1 MGPVALLAGNQQ
13 ETQILVGY
21 LRDQLDV
28 KLVVWEHSPRRKKIS
43 MAWRRLKRLG
53 IWPNVDAL
61 AFKLYY
67 RFFLA
72 TRDGQRKSD
81 IFLKDLG
88 DIDFYKQKAKQEDD
102 LHVNSINDPK
112 VMDALG
118 SSAPA
123 AVGVIGTSIIRPPV
137 LGCVE
142 APMIN
147 IHAGWTPNY
156 RGSHGA
162 YWAVVENDIEHCG
175 VTIHLVDSGIDT
187 GGILRRDTIMPEA
200 DDNVYSLVAK
210 QIVCGAVSFL
220 KCLQLAAEGQLPSP
234 IKEPTKGKLY
244 YSPTLS
250 SYVKFYKN
258 LHKVGTMRG
267 DYQ

>member
-21 LRDQLDV
+21 LRDRLDV
-28 KLVVWEHSPRRKKIS
+28 KLVVWEHLPRRKKIA

-72 TRDGQRKSD
+72 TRDSQRKSD
-81 IFLKDLG
+81 IFLKGLG

-102 LHVNSINDPK
+102 LHVSSINDPE
-112 VMDALG
+112 VMDALR

-123 AVGVIGTSIIRPPV
+123 AVGVIGTSIIRPQV

-142 APMIN
+142 APVIN
-147 IHAGWTPNY
+147 IHSGWTPNY

-162 YWAVVENDIEHCG
+162 YWAVVKNDLEHCG
-175 VTIHLVDSGIDT
+175 VTVHLVDAGIDT
-187 GGILRRDTIMPEA
+187 GGILRRETIMPDA

-210 QIVCGAVSFL
+210 QAVCGATPFS
-220 KCLQLAAEGQLPSP
+220 KCLQLAVEGQLPSP
-234 IKEPTKGKLY
+234 IKESAKGKLY
-244 YSPTLS
+244 HSPTLS
-250 SYVKFYKN
+250 SYIKFYKN
-258 LHKVGTMRG
+258 LHKSDAVRG
-267 DYQ
+267 EQ